1 MLLKSE
7 SNENTPWK
15 VPISP
20 SHNSYVGRF
29 AQDDDILD
37 KIPIN
42 ILSPGNYSA
51 HNHHP
56 CGTGRA
62 DKIMIIIII
71 TIVKGTQWAEIK
83 TIDKFSL
90 TTKKPQGPIKRGV
103 FPILQLY
110 VNSAIFFW

>member
-1 MLLKSE
+1 MKIHPE
-7 SNENTPWK
+7 KCQYRRRTT
-15 VPISP
+15 
-20 SHNSYVGRF
+20 HMYVGRF

-62 DKIMIIIII
+62 NKIMIITII
-71 TIVKGTQWAEIK
+71 TIVKGTQ
-83 TIDKFSL
+83 
-90 TTKKPQGPIKRGV
+90 
-103 FPILQLY
+103 
-110 VNSAIFFW
+110 